1 MKIMNQ
7 FMVDKR
13 DALVLKFIINLKQ
26 KMLDQKDLRVQQ
38 ENEKIVEEIL
48 KRINFQ
54 KKSKS
59 FNINRDVDFESFK
72 IQDETQYIDQLA
84 SFAEEQVN
92 YFNKVQK

>member
-59 FNINRDVDFESFK
+59 FNINRDVDFESIK
-72 IQDETQYIDQLA
+72 IHDETQYIDQLA
-84 SFAEEQVN
+84 SFAEE
-92 YFNKVQK
+92 

>member
-1 MKIMNQ
+1 MNQ

-48 KRINFQ
+48 KRINF
-54 KKSKS
+54 
-59 FNINRDVDFESFK
+59 
-72 IQDETQYIDQLA
+72 
-84 SFAEEQVN
+84 
-92 YFNKVQK
+92 

>member
-59 FNINRDVDFESFK
+59 FNINRDVDFESAHTSSLPTK
-72 IQDETQYIDQLA
+72 LMQSLEVRI
-84 SFAEEQVN
+84 
-92 YFNKVQK
+92 

>member
-1 MKIMNQ
+1 
-7 FMVDKR
+7 
-13 DALVLKFIINLKQ
+13 
-26 KMLDQKDLRVQQ
+26 MLDQKDLRVQQ

-59 FNINRDVDFESFK
+59 FNINRDLDFESFK

-84 SFAEEQVN
+84 SFAEE
-92 YFNKVQK
+92 

>member
-84 SFAEEQVN
+84 SFAEE
-92 YFNKVQK
+92 

>member
-1 MKIMNQ
+1 MKFMNQ

-72 IQDETQYIDQLA
+72 IM
-84 SFAEEQVN
+84 
-92 YFNKVQK
+92 

>member
-72 IQDETQYIDQLA
+72 I
-84 SFAEEQVN
+84 
-92 YFNKVQK
+92 